1 MPLRLA
7 IVGRPNVGKSTLFNR
22 LARKKLAIVDDL
34 PGVTRDWRSAPAWI
48 LDQQLEII
56 DTAGLEEAFDDS
68 LEGRMRRQTE
78 AALAR
83 ADVVLFLIDGRAGIM
98 PLDEH
103 FIKFLRELGKPVLLG
118 VNKCESEAA
127 VSDTLYE
134 SYRLGLGAPIPLSA
148 THGHGLDQL
157 YVALQPWFAGDEIEE
172 DDTAEEAEAEPDWA
186 TLDALEGDES
196 FDFAADETLAAQD
209 AARPIKIAIVG
220 RPNAG
225 KSTLLNTIIG
235 EERMAT
241 GPEAGLTRDSIA
253 VAWTHK
259 DRVMRLVDTAGLRRQ
274 AKITGRLERIAGA
287 ETFRAI
293 RLAQVVVLVIDGTLG
308 LERQD
313 LRIAAQVI
321 AEGRALILAVN
332 KWDAVVDQKQVLQ
345 DILDRAGESI
355 SQVKPLPV
363 VTLSA
368 LTGRNV
374 QRLMDKVVE
383 TYDVWCRRI
392 STGRMNRWL
401 QNVTSAHPPPLV
413 SGRPNKMR
421 YITQIRSKPP
431 CFAIWMSQP
440 DELPDSYVRYLTNRL
455 AQDYDLSG
463 IPLRLV
469 LRKSSNPFAGRA
481 RKKQ

>member
-1 MPLRLA
+1 MSLRLA

-34 PGVTRDWRSAPAWI
+34 PGVTRDWRSAPAWL
-48 LDQQLEII
+48 LDQQIEVI

-68 LEGRMRRQTE
+68 LEGRIRRQTE
-78 AALAR
+78 AALAT
-83 ADVVLFLIDGRAGIM
+83 AHVILFLIDGRAGIM
-98 PLDEH
+98 PMDEH
-103 FIKFLRELGKPVLLG
+103 FIKFLRELGKPVILG
-118 VNKCESEAA
+118 VNKCENEAS

-157 YVALQPWFAGDEIEE
+157 YVALQPWFTPDEIDDEDGAE
-172 DDTAEEAEAEPDWA
+172 DDDASMDWE
-186 TLDALEGDES
+186 TLDALEGDETY
-196 FDFAADETLAAQD
+196 DYAADETLAEKD
-209 AARPIKIAIVG
+209 IARPIKIAIVG

-225 KSTLLNTIIG
+225 KSTLLNTIVG
-235 EERMAT
+235 EERMAV

-259 DRVMRLVDTAGLRRQ
+259 DRLMRLIDTAGLRRQ
-274 AKITGRLERIAGA
+274 AKITGRLERMSGA

-313 LRIAAQVI
+313 LRIAAQI
-321 AEGRALILAVN
+321 IEEGRALVLAIN
-332 KWDAVVDQKQVLQ
+332 KWDAVVDQKQTLE
-345 DILDRAGESI
+345 DIMDRAAESI

-374 QRLMDKVVE
+374 PRLMDKIAE
-383 TYDVWCRRI
+383 TYDIWCRRI

-401 QNVTSAHPPPLV
+401 QTVTSAHPPPLV

-421 YITQIRSKPP
+421 YVTQIRNKPP

-440 DELPDSYVRYLTNRL
+440 DELPDSYQRYLINRL
-455 AQDYDLSG
+455 AQDYELAG

-469 LRKSSNPFAGRA
+469 LRKSTNPFAGRKRT
-481 RKKQ
+481 RK